1 MATSTQTPKPAAMDV
16 PTRADPNADIVLGA
30 AVIAMGLLAGLYFF
44 SAIAVMPALTAADD
58 RTLVDAMQQ
67 MIVKI
72 ENPAFFLVLLGAPAL
87 AMAALVQ
94 ARRSGSAKTAGWIV
108 AGLALYTLM
117 VIITFAVNIPLNDE
131 LKEAGDPARIENL
144 AAVRD
149 DFVTP
154 WVAWDIVRT
163 LATIAAF
170 GSLTWALVLRGRTA
184 TSLGEGTVSRSRQE
198 GLNE

>member
-1 MATSTQTPKPAAMDV
+1 MASSTTTTRKPTNGDDRGADV
-16 PTRADPNADIVLGA
+16 VLVG

-67 MIVKI
+67 MIVEI
-72 ENPAFFLVLLGAPAL
+72 ENPFFFLVLFGAPVL
-87 AMAALVQ
+87 AVVALVQ
-94 ARRSGSAKTAGWIV
+94 ARDSGSSRTATWII
-108 AGLALYTLM
+108 AGLVLYTVM
-117 VIITFAVNIPLNDE
+117 VAITFAVHFPLNED
-131 LKEAGDPARIENL
+131 LKNAGDPAQIEDL

-163 LATIAAF
+163 LATTAAF
-170 GSLTWALVLRGRTA
+170 VSLTWALVLRGRT
-184 TSLGEGTVSRSRQE
+184 GDQ
-198 GLNE
+198 N